1 MIGFSENGKP
11 VNQSENLSEAPL
23 DQTKGMADLI
33 LILAKDILERNHG
46 MMIETHG
53 EKSETFIALRF
64 PIERRKVVY
73 YEPIAL

>member
-1 MIGFSENGKP
+1 MDRNVEGGEVNRSED
-11 VNQSENLSEAPL
+11 LSEAAQ
-23 DQTKGMADLI
+23 DQRNGMADLV
-33 LILAKDILERNHG
+33 LKLAEDILERNHG

-53 EKSETFIALRF
+53 KRSETLIVLRF

>member
-1 MIGFSENGKP
+1 
-11 VNQSENLSEAPL
+11 
-23 DQTKGMADLI
+23 MADLI
-33 LILAKDILERNHG
+33 LKLAKEILEKNHG

-53 EKSETFIALRF
+53 KKLKTLIDLKF

>member
-1 MIGFSENGKP
+1 MDRNVEGGE
-11 VNQSENLSEAPL
+11 VNRSENLSETAQ
-23 DQTKGMADLI
+23 DQSNGMAVLV
-33 LILAKDILERNHG
+33 LKLAEDILERNHG

-53 EKSETFIALRF
+53 KRSKTLIVLRF